1 MYSLSCLKLV
11 IITRCFRVSTKG
23 GKGQDYKTLSAQA
36 NSSRNLIMNH
46 MLPLSVATDF
56 DQNGLNMQHVPTY
69 SVYVGHSDV
78 ENSVP

>member
-46 MLPLSVATDF
+46 TLPSSVATDF
-56 DQNGLNMQHVPTY
+56 DQNGLNMQHMPTY
-69 SVYVGHSDV
+69 SVYIGHSDV